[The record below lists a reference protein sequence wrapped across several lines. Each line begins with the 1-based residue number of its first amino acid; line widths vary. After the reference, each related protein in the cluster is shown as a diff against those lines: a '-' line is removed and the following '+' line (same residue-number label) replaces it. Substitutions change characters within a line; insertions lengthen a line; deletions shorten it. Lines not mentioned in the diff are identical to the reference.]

1 MASKTM
7 TMEAPAGQAA
17 KYAAAIEAYI
27 AKIDR
32 ALERIDQTHAAI
44 EKKKAETRLI
54 RERFKAAR

>member
-1 MASKTM
+1 M